1 MTNFIKKHP
10 AAFIVMMGAAFLL
23 IGAYQYAEL
32 SGLFTIG
39 TRPTIHFLFYPA
51 YQMAGPLGV
60 MLQWFVLGAVLVV
73 GCARPL
79 KRKQARERQSANP
92 EAATA
97 VRLPTPSVIERPP
110 ASFGRRGRA

>member
-10 AAFIVMMGAAFLL
+10 AAFIIMMGAAFLL

-51 YQMAGPLGV
+51 YQIAGPLGV
-60 MLQWFVLGAVLVV
+60 MLQWFILGAVLVAV
-73 GCARPL
+73 CASAL
-79 KRKQARERQSANP
+79 KRKQARQRLSASP
-92 EAATA
+92 EPATA
-97 VRLPTPSVIERPP
+97 VRPAAASVIERRPT
-110 ASFGRRGRA
+110 AFGRRGRA